1 MRTRATSVALFALAV
16 ILAAPIVADSAST
29 PATDE
34 QAIRQFKL
42 VDWPRAYREQN
53 VQLLD
58 RLLAD
63 EFERI
68 GFGGERSSKQD
79 ELARVKATA
88 PNYDTFSFE
97 ITRLSIFDNG
107 TAIVSGTGTI
117 TGKDAD
123 GPYTTTYSSSNV
135 LLKRGGVWRAV
146 ASHVSGLKTERT
158 PRQQ

>member
-1 MRTRATSVALFALAV
+1 MNTKAVALAILILAV
-16 ILAAPIVADSAST
+16 ALAAPLLPNST
-29 PATDE
+29 AATTADE
-34 QAIRQFKL
+34 QALRQFKL

-68 GFGGERSSKQD
+68 GFNGERSSKQD
-79 ELARVKATA
+79 ELARVKAT
-88 PNYDTFSFE
+88 PPDYEKFSFE

-117 TGKDAD
+117 TGTDAD

-135 LLKRGGVWRAV
+135 LLKRGGAWRAV
-146 ASHVSGLKTERT
+146 ASHVSGLKTERA
-158 PRQQ
+158 PRP